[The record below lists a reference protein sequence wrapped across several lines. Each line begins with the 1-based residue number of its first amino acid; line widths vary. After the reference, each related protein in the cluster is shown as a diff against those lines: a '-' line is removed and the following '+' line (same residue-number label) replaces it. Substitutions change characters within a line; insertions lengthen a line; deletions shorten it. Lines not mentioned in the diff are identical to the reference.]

1 MCSSLMDT
9 DTEKHQGFAL
19 LATSEVGTVLR
30 NPPFGRKAINQL
42 FCITDNVKFVHA
54 MRPQSFSN
62 NTKPYAK
69 T

>member
-1 MCSSLMDT
+1 MT
-9 DTEKHQGFAL
+9 IEA
-19 LATSEVGTVLR
+19 GTVLY
-30 NPPFGRKAINQL
+30 NPPFRRKFINQL

-62 NTKPYAK
+62 NTKIHPDLMQK